1 MDEFD
6 VKSDYKYSISK
17 VMDISS
23 FSGRRVHD
31 MLANYTTHL
40 DYVNLDIVADEKYY
54 KISFHKSKYIERYQ
68 SILNKLGKKIT
79 GVASQSEAPTFEDID
94 W

>member
-23 FSGRRVHD
+23 FSGRQVAN
-31 MLANYTTHL
+31 MLANYTTHPN
-40 DYVNLDIVADEKYY
+40 YVDIAADEKYY
-54 KISFHKSKYIERYQ
+54 KISFHKSINIK
-68 SILNKLGKKIT
+68 
-79 GVASQSEAPTFEDID
+79 
-94 W
+94 